1 MKEQENKD
9 NSGNQETRHP
19 SLREG
24 LGGPLSRVFDIALRE
39 LDIIVRK
46 NQIYGFCTLLFP
58 LLLVLFFTSML
69 NEGLP
74 QDLPIG
80 VVDLDNSS
88 TSRGLI
94 RNLDAMQSSRVMY
107 RFANITEA
115 RNAMQ
120 EGKVYAYLYIPDGT
134 AAKLLA
140 GRQPKISY
148 YYTMTCLSAGSMA
161 SKDLKTLG
169 MLGSMAV
176 GRAKLSAKG
185 ATSRQIRAALQP
197 VNIDAHMIANPHGS
211 YNYSLTTVF
220 VPGILMLFMALL
232 SAYSLGMELKFDTGK
247 EWLALADGNIV
258 VAIIG
263 KYLVHALVF
272 LLVIFIYL
280 YYIFNVLHFPH
291 LGGVWSIVR
300 LTLLQVAAS
309 LGFGIFAFGLMPSL
323 RMSMSISSLWF
334 VLGISMCGSA
344 FPVMG
349 MDPPLQAMSWLF
361 PLRHYWMLYQTTV
374 LNGFPVIDAWFHLVA
389 LVAFTLLPWFV
400 LRKVKN
406 AMLNYVYIP

>member
-1 MKEQENKD
+1 MKYISQI
-9 NSGNQETRHP
+9 
-19 SLREG
+19 
-24 LGGPLSRVFDIALRE
+24 FDIALRE
-39 LDIIVRK
+39 LNIVVRK
-46 NQIYGFCTLLFP
+46 NQIYGFCMLVFP
-58 LLLVLFFTSML
+58 LLTVLFFTTML
-69 NEGLP
+69 DDGVP
-74 QDLPIG
+74 QDLLIG
-80 VVDLDNSS
+80 VVDHDDSS

-94 RNLDAMQSSRVMY
+94 RNLDAMQNSRVKY
-107 RFANITEA
+107 RFASITEA
-115 RNAMQ
+115 RCAMQ
-120 EGKVYAYLYIPDGT
+120 EGKIYAYLYIPEGT
-134 AAKLLA
+134 AAKLMA

-161 SKDLKTLG
+161 SKDLKTIST
-169 MLGSMAV
+169 LGSAAV
-176 GRAKLSAKG
+176 GQATLRAKG
-185 ATSRQIRAALQP
+185 ATPGQIKTALQP
-197 VNIDAHMIANPHGS
+197 VTIDAHMIANPHGS

-232 SAYSLGMELKFDTGK
+232 SAYAIGMEMKFDTGK
-247 EWLALADGNIV
+247 EWLARADGNIL

-263 KYLVHALVF
+263 KYIVHALVF
-272 LLVIFIYL
+272 LLVIFLYQ
-280 YYIFNVLHFPH
+280 YYIFKVLDFPR

-300 LTLLQVAAS
+300 LSLLQVAAS

-323 RMSMSISSLWF
+323 RMSMSICSLWF
-334 VLGISMCGSA
+334 VLSLSMCGSA

-361 PLRHYWMLYQTTV
+361 PLRHYFMLYQVTV

-406 AMLNYVYIP
+406 ALLNYVYIP